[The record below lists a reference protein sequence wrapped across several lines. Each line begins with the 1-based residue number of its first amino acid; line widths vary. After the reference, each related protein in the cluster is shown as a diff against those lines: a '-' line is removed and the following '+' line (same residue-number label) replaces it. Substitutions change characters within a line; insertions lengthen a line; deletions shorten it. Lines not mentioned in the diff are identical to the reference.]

1 MTNKITKITKLKSYS
16 TLIISALLFFAFV
29 EKIPAKITPEKK
41 GINRKISKKI
51 FVAKNEILPEATPI
65 ITSQVPVN
73 DTIKPKVQQ
82 TENVAKENKILVGN
96 KSKSIETIPP
106 PPPFEKIESQTQ
118 AEFPG
123 GNAALRQRF
132 MENFDS
138 SKLQNKKGMFKGTIN
153 FIISEDGKSYNASY
167 DFDDEDFKK
176 VAKTAMENSLNGVVW
191 KPGTLNGKPVVS
203 SLKMPM
209 TMNFE

>member
-1 MTNKITKITKLKSYS
+1 
-16 TLIISALLFFAFV
+16 
-29 EKIPAKITPEKK
+29 
-41 GINRKISKKI
+41 
-51 FVAKNEILPEATPI
+51 
-65 ITSQVPVN
+65 
-73 DTIKPKVQQ
+73 
-82 TENVAKENKILVGN
+82 
-96 KSKSIETIPP
+96 
-106 PPPFEKIESQTQ
+106 
-118 AEFPG
+118 
-123 GNAALRQRF
+123 

-138 SKLQNKKGMFKGTIN
+138 SKLQNKKVMFKGTIN